1 MSGFFTPF
9 VEAPNV
15 PGTRATADMS
25 GSDTALID
33 HMRQGVEII
42 TDVQRYAGT
51 LPRLDTGE
59 DDHTIDITVYGQ
71 SSEFIID
78 AKFEELVKFDPVA
91 IIYNTASLVYPVVLD
106 NASFNDIETIG
117 GFVEPLTIDA
127 RNFLVSTTEF
137 EPHTIRGT
145 FGNGNEDAFRRSDTV
160 VSIID
165 SCETVQALNLYV
177 DASDSM
183 GVASGAINL
192 GGLFPEG
199 EKTITPFNES
209 AYLNR
214 TFASGSLSGSNSY
227 GIVVAIVSMS
237 SDSDIL
243 FLARQKSTS
252 TGFTYDNSPYGVDS
266 IAFGGMRRS

>member
-9 VEAPNV
+9 VEAPSV
-15 PGTRATADMS
+15 AGVRATADMS

-33 HMRQGVEII
+33 HMRQGIEII
-42 TDVQRYAGT
+42 TDSQRYAGT

-59 DDHTIDITVYGQ
+59 DDHSIDITVYGQ
-71 SSEFIID
+71 SSEFVVD

-91 IIYNTASLVYPVVLD
+91 IIYNTSSMIYPVVLD
-106 NASFNDIETIG
+106 NASFQDVETIG
-117 GFVEPLTIDA
+117 GFIEPLTIDA
-127 RNFLVSTTEF
+127 RSFLVSTTEF
-137 EPHTIRGT
+137 EPHTVRGT
-145 FGNGNEDAFRRSDTV
+145 ISNGNEDAFRRTDVISDV
-160 VSIID
+160 ID
-165 SCETVQALNLYV
+165 SREVVQVLNLYV

-199 EKTITPFNES
+199 EKTISPFNES

-214 TFASGSLSGSNSY
+214 TFISGTLSGSNSY
-227 GIVVAIVSMS
+227 GIVVAMVSMS

-243 FLARQKSTS
+243 FLVGQKSPS
-252 TGFTYDNSPYGVDS
+252 TGFTYDNAPYGIDS
-266 IAFGGMRRS
+266 IAFGGLRRS